1 MAGADTII
9 KLIGATV
16 FLVVLLFVV
25 GVGYTL
31 ADPIYNQVLDATLLS
46 DLGWGNPG
54 MVVMLFMG
62 LSLIGLGIVV
72 IIWFIVSPIRDD
84 VRQDQRQPPF

>member
-25 GVGYTL
+25 AVGFTL

-72 IIWFIVSPIRDD
+72 ILWFIVSPIRDD
-84 VRQDQRQPPF
+84 VRQDQRRPPF